1 MPPSKGKRKR
11 YLKGVGAYAM
21 MRSIA
26 EVAMRAVLT
35 LLVVIHIVVFS
46 PSRAEAQGGQQA
58 LQTIAARTAG
68 LTRMDGYI
76 PMYWDQARGRLLF
89 EISRFDQDLLYFFAV
104 SKALGSVDLG
114 VDRGAGGGSGVIRFR
129 QAGPR
134 VLVIQQNLRFRA
146 PAGSAAA
153 RQVIEDSYASSVL
166 ASLPV
171 EAQEEGRV
179 LVDAMPL
186 IIRDAGNLEGT
197 LRRTNQGAF
206 RLDAARSMVNLP
218 RTKAFPKNTDVD
230 VWLTFASDS
239 PGPAVTRVTPDGRSL
254 TYGMHHSFVEP
265 PDDGYRPRKA
275 DSRMAV
281 GGLTFVDMSK
291 SFSEAPEERWVRRF
305 RMIKRNPAAAVSDP
319 VTPITFYVDPAVPEP
334 FRTASKAGILWWN
347 RAFEAAGF
355 SNAIRVLDPGPEIDP
370 LDTRYSYLLWTN
382 RDERGFSNGGSVS
395 DPRTGE
401 ILAAKPR
408 MDSHRIRTIGNYW
421 DAYRPSLIAS
431 TGTSPAV
438 AGDALDCGMILDD
451 ELARIVVKAEEQSN
465 LQGLPRI
472 TEESFVALRQT
483 LVTAHEVGH
492 TLGFGHNWAS
502 SINDRASVM
511 EYPSPRLTILPNGR
525 LDLRDA
531 YQRDIGEYDV
541 MMVRYSYT
549 PFAPDREAAGL
560 DAIVAETRK
569 KGLLFTPGFDPR
581 WSRYDDL
588 ANPAEYLRQTIAQ
601 RRILMQNYGD
611 EILHPGESFGELRN
625 MRMWMTYLH
634 HRWAID
640 TGAKYIGGMYDN
652 IASKGENVPPTEIVP
667 ATLQRE
673 VLGLMM
679 SVLEPGALAIPEP
692 LLAML
697 GSLGGDLE
705 EFRSA
710 AGYAFDQLS
719 AARTLAAMVV
729 EQLLDAERAARLV
742 SFADR
747 QPNALTLPELLETII
762 KATWDAPDAAT
773 TSLKS
778 IQRVTRRAALDAM
791 MMLGGSANATPEVR
805 ATVLQRI
812 NRLGEQIQGRSDAA
826 DPIATALYAQA
837 REDIR
842 RYLANPTAN
851 APRSSALPQP
861 PGAPI
866 GMR

>member
-1 MPPSKGKRKR
+1 
-11 YLKGVGAYAM
+11 
-21 MRSIA
+21 
-26 EVAMRAVLT
+26 MRAAAR
-35 LLVVIHIVVFS
+35 LLILVSVMTVCATS
-46 PSRAEAQGGQQA
+46 AEAQGGGGGQQPA
-58 LQTIAARTAG
+58 STIAARTAG
-68 LTRMDGYI
+68 LTRVDGYI
-76 PMYWDQARGRLLF
+76 PFYWDQARGRLLF
-89 EISRFDQDLLYFFAV
+89 EITRFDQDLLYFFAV
-104 SKALGSVDLG
+104 SKAVGSVDLG

-129 QAGPR
+129 QSGPR

-146 PAGSAAA
+146 PSGSAAA
-153 RQVIEDSYASSVL
+153 KQVMEDSYAASVL

-171 EAQEEGRV
+171 EAQEDGKV
-179 LVDAMPL
+179 LVDATPL
-186 IIRDAGNLEGT
+186 VIRDAGNLEGT
-197 LRRTNQGAF
+197 LRRANQGTF
-206 RLDAARSMVNLP
+206 RLDPARSLVNLQ

-239 PGPAVTRVTPDGRSL
+239 PGPVVSRVTPDARSL

-265 PDDGYRPRKA
+265 PDDGYKPRKA
-275 DSRMAV
+275 DARMAL
-281 GGLTFVDMSK
+281 GGLTFVDLSK

-305 RMIKRNPAAAVSDP
+305 RMVKRNPSAAISDP

-334 FRTASKAGILWWN
+334 FRSASKAGILWWN
-347 RAFEAAGF
+347 KAFEAAGF
-355 SNAIRVLDPGPEIDP
+355 SNAIRVADPGPEIDP

-408 MDSHRIRTIGNYW
+408 MDSHRVRTIGNYW

-438 AGDALDCGMILDD
+438 AGDALDCGLILDD
-451 ELARIVVKAEEQSN
+451 ELARVVASVEEQSTM
-465 LQGLPRI
+465 QGLPRM
-472 TEESFVALRQT
+472 TEESFVVLRQT

-511 EYPSPRLTILPNGR
+511 EYPSPRLTVTSNGR
-525 LDLRDA
+525 IDLRDA
-531 YQRDIGEYDV
+531 YQREVGEYDI

-549 PFAPDREAAGL
+549 PFPPEREAAGL
-560 DAIVAETRK
+560 DAVVAETRK

-581 WSRYDDL
+581 WNRYDDL
-588 ANPAEYLRQTIAQ
+588 ASPTEYLKQTIAQ

-611 EILHPGESFGELRN
+611 EILKPGESYGDLRN

-652 IASKGENVPPTEIVP
+652 IASKGESVPPTEIVP
-667 ATLQRE
+667 AALQRE
-673 VLGLMM
+673 VFGLMM
-679 SVLEPGALAIPEP
+679 SVLDPAALTIPET

-697 GSLGGDLE
+697 GSSDGNEPE

-719 AARTLAAMVV
+719 AARTVSAMVL
-729 EQLLDAERAARLV
+729 EQILEAERAARLV
-742 SFADR
+742 AFADR
-747 QPNALTLPELLETII
+747 QSNALTLPEVLETII

-773 TSLKS
+773 PGLKS
-778 IQRVTRRAALDAM
+778 IQRVTRRTALDAM

-805 ATVLQRI
+805 AVVLQRI
-812 NRLGEQIQGRSDAA
+812 ARLGEQLQGKTDA
-826 DPIATALYAQA
+826 DVVATAVYAQS

-842 RYLANPTAN
+842 RFLTNPTAN
-851 APRSSALPQP
+851 VPRSSALPQP

-866 GMR
+866 GMK